1 MIAKQ
6 YEKVNETLYSETLA
20 NGLQVFVLPK
30 TGFTKTFVTFTTKFG
45 SLDNHYRISEGEDI
59 LVPDGIAHFLE
70 HKMFAEPDG
79 DVFTKF
85 AANGA
90 SANAFTSFDRTAYLF
105 SCTDHLYENLDILLD
120 FVQNPYFTQANVDKE
135 RGIIDQ
141 EIAMY
146 QDNPDWRLYFE
157 LLAALFVQSPMNI
170 DIIGTSA
177 TIAQITPQSLYD
189 CYHAFYH
196 SSNMCLFAIGAIE
209 PQAFF
214 DRIKLNQARKTFPP
228 KPDLIRIIPEEP
240 EHVAKPWR
248 QIELPVSEPKC
259 LIGFKELHNERLEGI
274 ELLKR
279 ECALQIMFQLLFAP
293 SSTIYQTLYSEQ
305 LIHSNFSSSI
315 TVKNDLTYSMMGGD
329 TPDPDKLVA
338 RIFEL
343 VEQYFDSTAD
353 RLGFERMKRKAIGA
367 FVRMFNSPSAIASQ
381 FTAYHFQN
389 SDFFELLAAYET
401 VNFDESLEIVRNHLN
416 HKRHAVCVVRDGV
429 NKNGMG

>member
-1 MIAKQ
+1 MITKQ
-6 YEKVNETLYSETLA
+6 YEKVKETLHSETLE

-30 TGFTKTFVTFTTKFG
+30 AGFTKTFVTFTTKFG
-45 SLDNHYRISEGEDI
+45 SVDHHFRISETSDI
-59 LVPDGIAHFLE
+59 VVPDGLAHFLE

-105 SCTDHLYENLDILLD
+105 SCSNQLAQNLEILLD

-146 QDNPDWRLYFE
+146 QDNPDWRIYFE
-157 LLAALFVQSPMNI
+157 LLSSLFVKSPMKI

-177 TIAQITPQSLYD
+177 TIAQITPQSLYE

-196 SSNMCLFAIGAIE
+196 PSNMCLFAVGAIE
-209 PQAFF
+209 PHSFIALV
-214 DRIKLNQARKTFPP
+214 KANQARKTFSP
-228 KPDLIRIIPEEP
+228 KPDISRIIPEEP
-240 EHVAKPWR
+240 DYVAVQWKE
-248 QIELPVSEPKC
+248 ITMPVSEPKC
-259 LIGFKELHNERLEGI
+259 LLGFKELHTQKLEGG

-293 SSTIYQTLYSEQ
+293 SSTIYQSLYSEQ
-305 LIHSNFSSSI
+305 LIHANFSTNV
-315 TVKNDLTYSMMGGD
+315 TVKNDLTYSMIGGD
-329 TPDPDKLVA
+329 TPNPEKLIT

-343 VEQYFDSTAD
+343 VEHYFSKVED
-353 RLGFERMKRKAIGA
+353 RVGFERMKRKAMGA
-367 FVRMFNSPSAIASQ
+367 LIRMFNSPSAIAGQ

-389 SDFFELLAAYET
+389 SDFFELLTAYERL
-401 VNFDESLEIVRNHLN
+401 NFDECLQFARNHFN
-416 HKRHAVCVVRDGV
+416 DKHHAVCVVRDGV
-429 NKNGMG
+429 LRDGME